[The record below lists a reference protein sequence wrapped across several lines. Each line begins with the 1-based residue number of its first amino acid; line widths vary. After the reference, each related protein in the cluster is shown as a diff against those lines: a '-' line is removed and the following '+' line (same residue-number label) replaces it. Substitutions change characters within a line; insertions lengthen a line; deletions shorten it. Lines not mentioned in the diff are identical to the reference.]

1 MCIWNSD
8 KAWLVSTSQCPK
20 SQLGDLNGWDD
31 SKSLKL
37 ESSGDDFTQPVW
49 FLGWDD
55 TNSWGSLDIYLSSV
69 CLSICLSI
77 YLIIFIYS
85 WDFFTWTFH
94 TASLLWQLRVAR
106 ASVPPSKAEFACVLW
121 HRLKS
126 HSIASL
132 YSLAWSS
139 HKPAQI
145 LGEDTQTTNLSIKG
159 VSKNLRLCLRMVRM
173 YLTINGVLE
182 SIKYSLLNSTTP
194 HDLHCYH
201 PDPSHNQ
208 HPSAS
213 VIPLFPL

>member
-94 TASLLWQLRVAR
+94 TASIMAAQGCQGECPTEQGRICMC
-106 ASVPPSKAEFACVLW
+106 FMT
-121 HRLKS
+121 
-126 HSIASL
+126 
-132 YSLAWSS
+132 SS
-139 HKPAQI
+139 
-145 LGEDTQTTNLSIKG
+145 EVT
-159 VSKNLRLCLRMVRM
+159 
-173 YLTINGVLE
+173 
-182 SIKYSLLNSTTP
+182 
-194 HDLHCYH
+194 
-201 PDPSHNQ
+201 
-208 HPSAS
+208 
-213 VIPLFPL
+213 